1 MKVMFSH
8 SLPFHLAHGGLQ
20 VQIEEIG
27 RELRSMGVEVEMERW
42 WDQTQR
48 AEVLQYFG
56 RPPSNAHVELAHRK
70 GLKVVMFENLD
81 QTASRSRFA
90 LWIQRLVT
98 RLTSRL
104 LPGLTNRLAW
114 DVYQRLDALIYVT
127 QLEWK
132 VAQYLFK
139 APPARGHVIGH
150 GLREESLADL
160 RRPEPPGDHLISI
173 ATITERKN
181 TVLLAKAARR
191 AQVPVTFLGKPYADR
206 DPYFLQFQS
215 LVDNQWVR
223 YPGFVSE
230 EEKRRLIRS
239 ARGFALL
246 SQFESGCIAV
256 YEAAAAGLPML
267 LSDLPWAT
275 QEYGAVSRVRFTG
288 LRDEAALATALADF
302 YRGAH
307 RGVHPTFPVGPW
319 RDVARRYLAVY
330 EKVLSQ

>member
-27 RELRSMGVEVEMERW
+27 RELHALGVEVEMERW
-42 WDQTQR
+42 WDPIQR

-56 RPPSNAHVELAHRK
+56 RPPGDVHVRLAHRK

-81 QTASRSRFA
+81 QTASRPRRA
-90 LWIQRLVT
+90 LWGQRMIT
-98 RLTSRL
+98 RLAARL
-104 LPGLTNRLAW
+104 LPGLTNRMGW
-114 DVYQRLDALIYVT
+114 QVYRQLDAMIYAT
-127 QLEWK
+127 ELEWS
-132 VAQYLFK
+132 VAQYLFD
-139 APPARGHVIGH
+139 APVQRGHVIGH

-160 RRPEPPGDHLISI
+160 RRPEPPGDHLVSI

-181 TVLLAKAARR
+181 SVLLARAARHAR
-191 AQVPVTFLGKPYADR
+191 VPVVFLGKPYAET
-206 DPYFLQFQS
+206 DPYFRQFQS
-215 LVDNQWVR
+215 LVDNRWVR

-246 SQFESGCIAV
+246 SRFESGCIAV
-256 YEAAAAGLPML
+256 YEAAAAGLPL
-267 LSDLPWAT
+267 FLSDLPWAKRV
-275 QEYGAVSRVRFTG
+275 YGNVPRAKFTD
-288 LRDEAALATALADF
+288 LRDETALAAALAGF
-302 YRGAH
+302 YHGA
-307 RGVHPTFPVGPW
+307 RRSEEPTFPVGTW

-330 EKVLSQ
+330 EQVLSK